1 MGKTMDKATVI
12 YGANGS
18 IGLGAVNWDQIK
30 KAILDEIGD
39 EPISTPLA
47 GAKQSVEKAKNDKT
61 LVKAYVKVGLV
72 DGNLVLRIKD
82 VRTLLDKEIDTIL
95 VKQFKQKKDAHEKMV
110 ALQAKG
116 GVPGDKGVVVS
127 LDPKDKVIKPSAES
141 IATQRKLGEDG
152 PLQRA
157 GQTYGDKDNKHTGTV
172 VDDEKLKKE
181 AFSGSNNA
189 PIVILAHGTPLGT
202 VGSGKV
208 HATEFGGKSA
218 SQIIEYL
225 KKSLPVTYSGVVYLD
240 GCYTAAGNTPL
251 NFGKLVYDGMV
262 KAGYFY
268 LQVKGN
274 LGMARTVNGKECVT
288 HAEIEKAYEDAKKKK
303 EEIDKQ
309 IPLIAKKYDD
319 IRAGIINEMNELK
332 KQAMLAGRVG
342 VAKYT
347 EDEKNKQ
354 NALMEREK
362 ANTTNKENDS
372 KLKPLLAEQKRL
384 QDLINAPKY
393 NIEALTGTWGPEKL
407 PPRA

>member
-1 MGKTMDKATVI
+1 MGKTMDKSTVI

-18 IGLGAVNWDQIK
+18 IGLGSVNWDQIK

-47 GAKQSVEKAKNDKT
+47 GAKQTVDKAKNDKT
-61 LVKAYVKVGLV
+61 LVKAYVKVGIV

-82 VRTLLDKEIDTIL
+82 VRTLVDKEIDTIL
-95 VKQFKQKKDAHEKMV
+95 VKQFKQKKEAHEKIV

-116 GVPGDKGVVVS
+116 GAGDKGVVVS
-127 LDPKDKVIKPSAES
+127 LDPKDKVIKPASES

-152 PLQRA
+152 PLKRA
-157 GQTYGDKDNKHTGTV
+157 GETYADKDTMHSGTV

-189 PIVILAHGTPLGT
+189 PIVILAHGTSLGT
-202 VGSGKV
+202 VGGGKV
-208 HATEFGGKSA
+208 HATQFGGKSS
-218 SQIIEYL
+218 SQIVDYL

-268 LQVKGN
+268 MQVKGN

-288 HAEIEKAYEDAKKKK
+288 HAEIETAYEDARKKKT
-303 EEIDKQ
+303 EIEKQ
-309 IPLIAKKYDD
+309 IPLLSKKYDD
-319 IRAGIINEMNELK
+319 MRAGIINEMNELK
-332 KQAMLAGRVG
+332 KQALLGGRVG
-342 VAKYT
+342 VNKYT
-347 EDEKNKQ
+347 DEEKQ
-354 NALMEREK
+354 KHNALMERER
-362 ANTTNKENDS
+362 AVVTNKENDA
-372 KLKPLLAEQKRL
+372 KLKPLVAEQKRL

-393 NIEALTGTWGPEKL
+393 NIEALTGTWGPENL
-407 PPRA
+407 PPK